1 MSGGSSIGDG
11 LRSYVSA
18 TGGKLRPC
26 ISSIG
31 GKFLTSSALI
41 PFSFI
46 DFFASCIS
54 VGLRNRTP
62 LFFGVGLGIGSGAGS
77 GSVQLFSFVN
87 ILFNR
92 ISASSGVLSL
102 KIEPTQLP
110 GNLWKHRLVHCK

>member
-1 MSGGSSIGDG
+1 MNNG
-11 LRSYVSA
+11 LRSYTCS
-18 TGGKLRPC
+18 TGGRLRPC

-31 GKFLTSSALI
+31 GKFLTYSALI

-54 VGLRNRTP
+54 SGLRNKTP
-62 LFFGVGLGIGSGAGS
+62 LFFGVGLGIGSGVGS

-92 ISASSGVLSL
+92 ISVSYGVLSL
-102 KIEPTQLP
+102 KTELAQLS
-110 GNLWKHRLVHCK
+110 R

>member
-1 MSGGSSIGDG
+1 M
-11 LRSYVSA
+11 Y
-18 TGGKLRPC
+18 
-26 ISSIG
+26 SSIG

-54 VGLRNRTP
+54 SGLRNRTP
-62 LFFGVGLGIGSGAGS
+62 LFFGVGLGIGSGVGSGAGS

-87 ILFNR
+87 ILFNS

-102 KIEPTQLP
+102 KTELAQLSKWSLEASVSP
-110 GNLWKHRLVHCK
+110 L